1 MSSPRLRTQFE
12 RLFEHFQGEDCAIQ
26 LEELTDI
33 LCCTR
38 RNTRIVLNKLAEEGW
53 IEWVPAAGRGKLSQ
67 LIFKRNKVD
76 VSENLAKRYLEEG
89 KIEHALSVLDN
100 DPARLTQVFQGYLG
114 FSHLEGQQVIRL
126 PYYRQLATLHPH
138 KPTRRS
144 EQHIIRQ
151 VFSGLTK
158 LDEQEQV
165 NADLAHHWD
174 MLSPTHWRFYLRSG
188 VRFHNGDRLTTNDII
203 HSIEQLKSLA
213 LFEHIESVS
222 SPSNNTLDIHL
233 SQSDYHLPLLL
244 TETPAKI
251 MQASCERQSN
261 QRNQSNQSNDNYDL
275 IPNGTGPYK
284 VTRNDSARLVLEAF
298 EHYFGYRP
306 LIERVEVWV
315 IDEAHSSM
323 VYPSLTH
330 PDTPAEGQF
339 TDVELDPGCT
349 YLLLNRKTGIAK
361 DNNWASYLAQKLNP
375 FSLMRGI
382 PDQKVIEIGLLHAH
396 GLKPGWHHSGILQS
410 QPKPPSTSPDQ
421 SGGEYKTQITVA
433 YHGTH
438 PVFPYVIQSIKQ
450 LLKEDGIQLKAI
462 KYDLTVENPDEVD
475 IWVKS
480 MGLAN
485 NRKDALIGWLLGY
498 SDIDIMSTEDNFRD
512 WKQMVSDWRSQ
523 PDHVFPAKELAKQL
537 VQTHQLIPMFHCWL
551 GVSQEQCGSLQNASC
566 NALGWFDFSQVWVK
580 PE

>member
-38 RNTRIVLNKLAEEGW
+38 RNTRIVLNKLADEGW
-53 IEWVPAAGRGKLSQ
+53 IEWIPAAGRGKLSR
-67 LIFKRNKVD
+67 LIFKRNKID

-89 KIEHALSVLDN
+89 KVEHALSVLDN

-126 PYYRQLATLHPH
+126 PYYRQLANLNPL

-151 VFSGLTK
+151 IFSGLTQ
-158 LDEQEQV
+158 LDEKEQV
-165 NADLAHHWD
+165 QPDLAHHWE

-188 VRFHNGDRLTTNDII
+188 VRFHNGDRLNMTDVIE
-203 HSIEQLKSLA
+203 SINRLKTIT

-222 SPSNNTLDIHL
+222 SPSNNVLDIHL
-233 SQSDYHLPLLL
+233 AYADYYLPLLL

-251 MQASCERQSN
+251 LQSHI
-261 QRNQSNQSNDNYDL
+261 NDLDKFDL
-275 IPNGTGPYK
+275 IPNGTGPYR

-298 EHYFGYRP
+298 DHYFGFRP

-315 IDEAHSSM
+315 IDEAHSYM

-330 PDTPAEGQF
+330 PNKPAEGQF

-349 YLLLNRKTGIAK
+349 YLLLNRRTGIAK
-361 DNNWASYLAQKLNP
+361 DDDWANYLANKLNP
-375 FSLMRGI
+375 FSLLRGI
-382 PDQKVIEIGLLHAH
+382 PDQKVIELGLLHAH
-396 GLKPGWHHSGILQS
+396 GLKPGWHHSGVLQS
-410 QPKPPSTSPDQ
+410 NIAPPAMQDTDKP
-421 SGGEYKTQITVA
+421 QITVA
-433 YHGTH
+433 YHNKH
-438 PVFPYVIQSIKQ
+438 PLFHYVIQSIKT
-450 LLKEDGIQLKAI
+450 LIKEDGISLKTV

-475 IWVKS
+475 IWLKP

-498 SDIDIMSTEDNFRD
+498 SDIDIMSTKGNFSN
-512 WKQMVSDWRSQ
+512 WKHMVADWRSQ
-523 PDHVFPAKELAKQL
+523 PNQTFPAKELAKQL
-537 VQTHQLIPMFHCWL
+537 VQTQQLIPMFHCWL
-551 GVSQEQCGSLQNASC
+551 GVSQDQCGSLQNATC

>member
-53 IEWVPAAGRGKLSQ
+53 IEWVPAAGRGKLSR
-67 LIFKRNKVD
+67 LIFKRNKID

-126 PYYRQLATLHPH
+126 PYYRQLATLNPL

-151 VFSGLTK
+151 IFSGLTQ
-158 LDEQEQV
+158 LDEKEQV
-165 NADLAHHWD
+165 RPDLAHHWE

-188 VRFHNGDRLTTNDII
+188 VRFHNGDRLNMTDVIE
-203 HSIEQLKSLA
+203 SINRLKTLT
-213 LFEHIESVS
+213 LFEHIESVA

-233 SQSDYHLPLLL
+233 TDADYYLPLLL

-251 MQASCERQSN
+251 LQSHI
-261 QRNQSNQSNDNYDL
+261 SDLDKFDL

-330 PDTPAEGQF
+330 PNKPKEGQF

-349 YLLLNRKTGIAK
+349 YLLLNRRSGIATN
-361 DNNWASYLAQKLNP
+361 DDWAHYLAQRLNP
-375 FSLMRGI
+375 FSLLRGI
-382 PDQKVIEIGLLHAH
+382 PDQKVIELGLLHAH

-410 QPKPPSTSPDQ
+410 NLMPPAI
-421 SGGEYKTQITVA
+421 EHNEKAQITVA
-433 YHGTH
+433 YHSMH
-438 PVFPYVIQSIKQ
+438 PLFPYVIQSMKS
-450 LLKEDGIQLKAI
+450 LLKEDGISLKTV

-475 IWVKS
+475 IWLKP

-485 NRKDALIGWLLGY
+485 HRKDALIGWLLGY
-498 SDIDIMSTEDNFRD
+498 SDIDIMSNQDHFSH
-512 WKQMVSDWRSQ
+512 WKKMVSAWRSQ
-523 PDHVFPAKELAKQL
+523 PNQTFPAKELAKQL
-537 VQTHQLIPMFHCWL
+537 VQTQQLIPMFHCWL
-551 GVSQEQCGSLQNASC
+551 GVSQDQCGSLQNATC

>member
-53 IEWVPAAGRGKLSQ
+53 IEWVPAAGRGKLSR
-67 LIFKRNKVD
+67 LIFKRNKID

-126 PYYRQLATLHPH
+126 PYYRQLATLNPL

-151 VFSGLTK
+151 IFSGLIQ
-158 LDEQEQV
+158 LDEKEQV
-165 NADLAHHWD
+165 QPDLAHHWE

-188 VRFHNGDRLTTNDII
+188 VRFHNGDRLNMTDVIE
-203 HSIEQLKSLA
+203 SINRLKTLT
-213 LFEHIESVS
+213 LFEHIESVA

-233 SQSDYHLPLLL
+233 TDADYYLPLLL

-251 MQASCERQSN
+251 LQSHI
-261 QRNQSNQSNDNYDL
+261 NDLDKFDL

-330 PDTPAEGQF
+330 PNKPTEGQF

-349 YLLLNRKTGIAK
+349 YLLLNRRSGIAK
-361 DNNWASYLAQKLNP
+361 NDDWAHYLAQRLNP
-375 FSLMRGI
+375 FSLLRGI
-382 PDQKVIEIGLLHAH
+382 PDQKVIELGLLHAH

-410 QPKPPSTSPDQ
+410 NLMPPAIENNEKAQ
-421 SGGEYKTQITVA
+421 VTVA
-433 YHGTH
+433 YHSMH
-438 PVFPYVIQSIKQ
+438 PLFPYVIQSMKS
-450 LLKEDGIQLKAI
+450 LLKEDGISLKTV

-475 IWVKS
+475 IWLKP

-485 NRKDALIGWLLGY
+485 HRKDALIGWLLGY
-498 SDIDIMSTEDNFRD
+498 SDIDIMSNQENFSN
-512 WKQMVSDWRSQ
+512 WKKMVSDWRSQ
-523 PDHVFPAKELAKQL
+523 PNQTFPAKELAKQL
-537 VQTHQLIPMFHCWL
+537 VQTQQLIPMFHCWL
-551 GVSQEQCGSLQNASC
+551 GVSQDQCGSLQNATC

>member
-26 LEELTDI
+26 LEELTDV

-53 IEWVPAAGRGKLSQ
+53 IEWIPAAGRGKLSR
-67 LIFKRNKVD
+67 LVFKRNKVD

-89 KIEHALSVLDN
+89 KIEHALAVLDN

-126 PYYRQLATLHPH
+126 PYYRQLATLNPH

-151 VFSGLTK
+151 IFSGLTR
-158 LDEQEQV
+158 LDEQETVQP
-165 NADLAHHWD
+165 DLAHHWE

-188 VRFHNGDRLTTNDII
+188 VRFHNGDRLTMLDII
-203 HSIEQLKSLA
+203 HSILKLKKWT
-213 LFEHIESVS
+213 LFEHIEQVD
-222 SPSNNTLDIHL
+222 SPSNNTLDIFL
-233 SQSDYHLPLLL
+233 TQDDYYLPLLL

-251 MQASCERQSN
+251 IQATVDKESF
-261 QRNQSNQSNDNYDL
+261 DL
-275 IPNGTGPYK
+275 TPNGTGPYK
-284 VTRNDSARLVLEAF
+284 VVRNDNARLVLEAF

-330 PDTPAEGQF
+330 PNNITSEGQF

-349 YLLLNRKTGIAK
+349 YLLLNRRSGLGQ
-361 DNNWASYLAQKLNP
+361 DDQWAHYLAQKLNP
-375 FSLMRGI
+375 FALLRKI
-382 PDQKVIEIGLLHAH
+382 PDQKVIELGLLHAH
-396 GLKPGWHHSGILQS
+396 GLKPGWHHSGMLETN
-410 QPKPPSTSPDQ
+410 PTPPESAQET
-421 SGGEYKTQITVA
+421 KKALTIA
-433 YHGTH
+433 YHGMH
-438 PVFPYVIQSIKQ
+438 PLFPYVIQAIKA
-450 LLKEDGIQLKAI
+450 LLKEDNIGVKTV
-462 KYDLTVENPDEVD
+462 KYELTIDNPDEID
-475 IWVKS
+475 LWLKP

-485 NRKDALIGWLLGY
+485 NRKDALSGWLLGY
-498 SDIDIMSTEDNFRD
+498 SDIDIMSTPENFAQ
-512 WKQMVSDWRSQ
+512 WKSMVSDWRSQ
-523 PDHVFPAKELAKQL
+523 PNQVFPAKELAKQL
-537 VQTHQLIPMFHCWL
+537 VQSYQLIPMFHCWL

>member
-53 IEWVPAAGRGKLSQ
+53 IEWMPAAGRGKLSR
-67 LIFKRNKVD
+67 LIFKRNKID

-126 PYYRQLATLHPH
+126 PYYRQLTTLNPL

-151 VFSGLTK
+151 IFSGLTQ

-165 NADLAHHWD
+165 QPDLAHHWE

-188 VRFHNGDRLTTNDII
+188 VRFHNGDRLTMSDVVESMNR
-203 HSIEQLKSLA
+203 LKELA
-213 LFEHIESVS
+213 LFEHIENVI

-233 SQSDYHLPLLL
+233 TDADYYLPLLL

-251 MQASCERQSN
+251 LQSDIVDHN
-261 QRNQSNQSNDNYDL
+261 KFDL
-275 IPNGTGPYK
+275 IPNGTGPYR

-298 EHYFGYRP
+298 DHYFGFRP

-330 PDTPAEGQF
+330 PNKPAEGQF

-349 YLLLNRKTGIAK
+349 YLLLNRRSGIAK
-361 DNNWASYLAQKLNP
+361 NDGWANYLAQKLNP
-375 FSLMRGI
+375 FSLLRGI
-382 PDQKVIEIGLLHAH
+382 PDQKVIELGLLHAH
-396 GLKPGWHHSGILQS
+396 GLKPGWHHSGILQ
-410 QPKPPSTSPDQ
+410 PDLTPPATEENIKQ
-421 SGGEYKTQITVA
+421 QVTVA
-433 YHGTH
+433 YHGMH
-438 PVFPYVIQSIKQ
+438 PLFSHVIQSMKA
-450 LLKEDGIQLKAI
+450 LLKEDGISLKTI
-462 KYDLTVENPDEVD
+462 KYDLTVENPDEID
-475 IWVKS
+475 IWLKP

-498 SDIDIMSTEDNFRD
+498 SDIDLMSSSENFSR

-523 PDHVFPAKELAKQL
+523 PNQTFPAKELAKQL
-537 VQTHQLIPMFHCWL
+537 VQTQQLIPMFHCWL
-551 GVSQEQCGSLQNASC
+551 GVSQEQCGSLQNATC